1 MSTEQNL
8 ITITRQA
15 DADLSAAQY
24 RFVKQ
29 TATGTVELCDSA
41 GEIALGVLQN
51 DPEATQAA
59 TVAVGGVVRVAAG
72 AAVTIGAEVMT
83 DATARAITA
92 TATNVAL
99 GEALSGAGAAGNI
112 ISVLLRTRSL

>member
-8 ITITRQA
+8 VTISRIA

-24 RFVKQ
+24 KFVKQ
-29 TATGTVELCDSA
+29 TATGTVELCDSE
-41 GEIALGVLQN
+41 GETAIGVLQN
-51 DPEATQAA
+51 NPGDTQAA
-59 TVAVGGVVRVAAG
+59 TVAVGGVTRVLAG
-72 AAVTIGAEVMT
+72 ATVAIGAEVMT

-92 TATNVAL
+92 TATNAAL
-99 GEALSGAGAAGNI
+99 GEAISGGAVGEV